1 MKKIFN
7 ILLIAAAALGFA
19 TSCSDVP
26 MPYDIN
32 NNGGEASFGKKLPY
46 KSASL
51 SSFSMFNAKEGAAW
65 SQGSSY
71 TQATGYQAWD
81 GGSKFNKEV
90 ESYLISP
97 ALCTKCESGKVR
109 ISFDHTLR
117 YTNNVS
123 GWQKNH
129 KIYMSKDFDGIA
141 SNYEKAHWTQLN
153 YTPAASTYS
162 DWTLYSS
169 GYINVPEEFVNRDS
183 VYVSFYFYA
192 PASASTTWELEN
204 FLIEEGEAS
213 ETPGGNDNPDTPAEG
228 AGTKESPLNV
238 ASAKNSA
245 GKKGYV
251 TGYIVG
257 YIDGTKFEEGS
268 KFEAAAADE
277 TELLLADAADC
288 KDATIC
294 LPVQLPAGELRTAL
308 NPSKAENIGKKVT
321 LYGSFET
328 YFGTTG
334 MKATSWASMDG
345 KEYGKDPEAPETPE
359 TPAAEAKGD
368 GTQASP
374 YNVSGVIKYVN
385 TLGADKNSANEVY
398 IEGIVCDEPNI
409 DTNYGNATF
418 HISDDGTANNSFYI
432 FRTFDFGGAK
442 FTDNSKV
449 KKGDKVVI
457 VGNVVNYKGN
467 TPETVASKS
476 HIYSING
483 QTSGNSSAGGDTPDT
498 PSGTSEG
505 LSINKT
511 TVTLTNSAVTA
522 GSETATLVVN
532 EIEDINS
539 KDKKEATGTYDFPD
553 GATLTVA
560 KGNGTTAPTYYS
572 ASNGFRIYAS
582 NTLTFAASK
591 DIATITMECDSYNG
605 TDYVGNKTATISFEG
620 KKVTYCNYFDDS
632 NKGGTQLRVKK
643 ITITYAK

>member
-123 GWQKNH
+123 GWQNNH

-141 SNYEKAHWTQLN
+141 SNYENAHWTQLN

-169 GYINVPEEFVNRDS
+169 GYINVPEEFVNCDS

-213 ETPGGNDNPDTPAEG
+213 ETPGGNDTPDTPAEG

-245 GKKGYV
+245 GKTGYV

-257 YIDGTKFEEGS
+257 YIDGTKLEEGA

-308 NPSKAENIGKKVT
+308 NPSKADNIGKKVT

-334 MKATSWASMDG
+334 MKATSWASMDS
-345 KEYGKDPEAPETPE
+345 KEYGKDPEAPE

-385 TLGADKNSANEVY
+385 TLGADVNSDKEVY
-398 IEGIVCDEPNI
+398 IEGIVCDEPSI
-409 DTNYGNATF
+409 DTGQYGNATF
-418 HISDDGTANNSFYI
+418 KISDDGTANNSFYI
-432 FRTFDFGGAK
+432 FRTFDYDGAK

-483 QTSGNSSAGGDTPDT
+483 QTSGNSSAGDDIPDT
-498 PSGTSEG
+498 PTGTSEG
-505 LSINKT
+505 LAISGT
-511 TVTLTNSAVTA
+511 TVTLTNSAATA
-522 GSETATLVVN
+522 GSESITVDFSTLGYTN
-532 EIEDINS
+532 AAEM
-539 KDKKEATGTYDFPD
+539 GTV
-553 GATLTVA
+553 TLSD
-560 KGNGTTAPTYYS
+560 GTTIVFEKGTNTNAPKYYD
-572 ASNGFRIYAS
+572 ATKGARVYANNIITFNGKKA
-582 NTLTFAASK
+582 
-591 DIATITMECDSYNG
+591 IATIVMDCDEYNG
-605 TDYVGNKTATISFEG
+605 TKYVGNETATIAVDG
-620 KKVTYCNYFDDS
+620 
-632 NKGGTQLRVKK
+632 NKLVYTNASANAGTQLRVKT

>member
-32 NNGGEASFGKKLPY
+32 KGDSNSFGKKLPY

-51 SSFSMFNAKEGAAW
+51 SSFSMYNTKEYAAW

-81 GGSKFNKEV
+81 GDSKTNKEV

-97 ALCTKCESGKVR
+97 ALNTKCESGKVR
-109 ISFDHTLR
+109 ISFDQTLR

-123 GWQKNH
+123 GWQNNH

-141 SNYEKAHWTQLN
+141 SNYSNAHWTQLN

-169 GYINVPEEFVNRDS
+169 GYINVPEDFVNCDS
-183 VYVSFYFYA
+183 VYVAFYFYA
-192 PASASTTWELEN
+192 PSSASTTWELEN
-204 FLIEEGEAS
+204 FLIEEGDAS
-213 ETPGGNDNPDTPAEG
+213 ENEGGNDTPAEG
-228 AGTKESPLNV
+228 AGTKESPLSV
-238 ASAKNSA
+238 ASAKESV
-245 GKKGYV
+245 GKTGYV

-257 YIDGTKFEEGS
+257 YIDGTKLEEGA

-294 LPVQLPAGELRTAL
+294 LPVQLPVGELRSAL

-328 YFGTTG
+328 YFGTAG
-334 MKATSWASMDG
+334 MKSTSWALMEG
-345 KEYGKDPEAPETPE
+345 KQYGVDPEAPD
-359 TPAAEAKGD
+359 TPAAEAKGN
-368 GTQASP
+368 GTEANP
-374 YNVSGVIKYVN
+374 YNVSGVIQYVKS
-385 TLGADKNSANEVY
+385 LAADVNSDKEVY
-398 IEGIVCDEPNI
+398 IEGIICDDPSI
-409 DTNYGNATF
+409 DTGQYGNATF
-418 HISDDGTANNSFYI
+418 KISDDGTANNSFYI
-432 FRTFDFGGAK
+432 FRTFDYNGAK
-442 FTDNSKV
+442 FTNNAQV

-483 QTSGNSSAGGDTPDT
+483 KKAEASEGGNDNPST
-498 PSGTSEG
+498 PSGSSEG
-505 LSINKT
+505 LSISDK
-511 TVTLTNSAVTA
+511 TVTLTNSAATA
-522 GSETATLVVN
+522 GSESISIDLSTLGYTNAQEVPT
-532 EIEDINS
+532 ITLED
-539 KDKKEATGTYDFPD
+539 
-553 GATLTVA
+553 
-560 KGNGTTAPTYYS
+560 GTTITLEKGSNSNAPKYYDLT
-572 ASNGFRIYAS
+572 NGIRVYA
-582 NTLTFAASK
+582 NNIITFNGKKA
-591 DIATITMECDSYNG
+591 IATIVMKCDESNG
-605 TDYVGNKTATISFEG
+605 TKYVGNETATIAVDG
-620 KKVTYCNYFDDS
+620 
-632 NKGGTQLRVKK
+632 NKLIYTNASDTAGTQLRVKT